1 MVEIY
6 LHNTLKRRKEKF
18 VPFDCS
24 NVRMYVCGPTVYD
37 RAHLGNAKTPVT
49 FDVLFRLLRHVYGA
63 EHVTYVSNIT
73 DVDDKILNKH
83 KETGKSIR
91 EITEQTYQWYIDD
104 MDKLNVMAPDYRPRA
119 TEYID
124 EMIELVRLLLA
135 NGHAY
140 EASGHVL
147 FSVDSM
153 TGYGYLSGRSMKE
166 MLAGA
171 RIEIADYKKN
181 PADFIL
187 WKPSEPGQPGWNS
200 PWGYGR
206 PGWHLECSAMSS
218 KLLGDSFDIHGGGS
232 DLIFPHHENECA
244 QSLCAHPHSKFAQYW
259 VHSGMLMV
267 DGVKMSKSLGNFYTI
282 DQVLEK
288 APAEALRLLFLTT
301 HYHQPFNFTFEGLA
315 QAKATLDKFY
325 NALLRVKDV
334 PAAEEAADERV
345 VAALADDLNT
355 PLALTYLHEIT
366 NALNKAE
373 TENEQAR
380 LKGRLLAAAGLLGLL
395 WQNPESWFKSG
406 IANGGLD
413 AASIEAKIAE
423 RVAAKKNKDYALAD
437 KIRNELKEQ
446 GIILEDTPS
455 GTTWKKA

>member
-124 EMIELVRLLLA
+124 EMIELVRLLLT

-153 TGYGYLSGRSMKE
+153 PGYGYLSGRSMKE

-187 WKPSEPGQPGWNS
+187 WKPSEAGQPGWNS

>member
-153 TGYGYLSGRSMKE
+153 PGYGYLSGRSMKE

-187 WKPSEPGQPGWNS
+187 WKPSEAGQPGWNS